1 MTKILITICLAL
13 GFCMSTLVAQDTSS
27 QSGSQGNQSGSQA
40 SQSSQGSQGSQSSS
54 TSNSGQDQKMTGKV
68 SSDRKTFSS
77 NGKDY
82 TVSNPDALKGSEG
95 QAVTVLVGVDPDN
108 NTIHIVQLVPQQ

>member
-13 GFCMSTLVAQDTSS
+13 GFFMSTLVAQDTSS
-27 QSGSQGNQSGSQA
+27 SGSQGNQSGSQA
-40 SQSSQGSQGSQSSS
+40 SQSSQGSQSSS
-54 TSNSGQDQKMTGKV
+54 TSNSDQSQKMTGKV

-95 QAVTVLVGVDPDN
+95 QAVTVLVGVDPDS

>member
-13 GFCMSTLVAQDTSS
+13 GFFMSTLVAQDTSS
-27 QSGSQGNQSGSQA
+27 SGSQGNQSGSQA
-40 SQSSQGSQGSQSSS
+40 SQSSQGSQSSS
-54 TSNSGQDQKMTGKV
+54 TSNSDQSQKMTGKV

-82 TVSNPDALKGSEG
+82 TVSNRDALKGSEG

>member
-40 SQSSQGSQGSQSSS
+40 SQSSQGSQSSS